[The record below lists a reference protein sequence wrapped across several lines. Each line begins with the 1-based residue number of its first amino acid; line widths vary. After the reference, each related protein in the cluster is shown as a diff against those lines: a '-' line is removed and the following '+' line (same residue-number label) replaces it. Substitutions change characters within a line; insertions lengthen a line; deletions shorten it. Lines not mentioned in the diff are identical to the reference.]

1 MTTDAQLINQ
11 NITFQ
16 DDPDAALVIKREQV
30 IPQSFLDRLKAD
42 RDESSTRPMGDYHRV
57 ASIPVAV
64 VEKWMREGFN
74 IWDKNIKASEVVA
87 RLKTENLEAFLT
99 TTKRI

>member
-1 MTTDAQLINQ
+1 MTTELINQ
-11 NITFQ
+11 EVSFEN
-16 DDPDAALVIKREQV
+16 DSDAALVIKREQK
-30 IPQSFLDRLKAD
+30 IPQSFLDRLKTE
-42 RDESSTRPMGDYHRV
+42 RDASSNNKMGDYHRV

-74 IWDKNIKASEVVA
+74 IWDKNVKASEVVA